1 MPFSLVFRL
10 QQGGSFRIDSPY
22 FIVGVVGLAF
32 WFVAYVL
39 VVWQGFHQKT
49 YGIPFLAICLNVT
62 WEFMA
67 SFIWNHP
74 VEIPVLM
81 WLDRAGF
88 LVDLVI
94 VYTLLRFGRQR
105 QVIPQ
110 VQRYYYWI
118 FAGTI
123 PLAGFGQ
130 WTFTQTYYDPL
141 GNIDAF
147 MINLVMSV
155 LFIFMFFAR
164 SDASGPAFVV
174 AWAKM
179 IGTACTSIM
188 CFYWLPIIH
197 PAMHDFALLEFLYV
211 SIFLFDAIYVGV
223 LWGTRRRLAEA
234 RAA

>member
-1 MPFSLVFRL
+1 MHWSLVFRL
-10 QQGGSFRIDSPY
+10 QQGGSFDIASPY
-22 FIVGVVGLAF
+22 FIVGVVGLVF
-32 WFVAYVL
+32 WFLAYVL
-39 VVWQGFHQKT
+39 VVKEGFQQQT

-67 SFIWNHP
+67 SFVWDHP
-74 VEIPVLM
+74 VEIPVLA

-88 LVDLVI
+88 FVDLVI
-94 VYTLLRFGRQR
+94 VYTLLRFGRDV

-110 VQRYYYWI
+110 IKRFYYPV

-123 PLAGFGQ
+123 VLAGIGQ

-155 LFIFMFFAR
+155 LFVFMFLAR
-164 SDASGPAFVV
+164 PDLRGLSLPV
-174 AWAKM
+174 AWSKM
-179 IGTACTSIM
+179 IGTACTSVM
-188 CFYWLPIIH
+188 CFFWLPIIH
-197 PAMHDFALLEFLYV
+197 PNMHDFALLDFLYV
-211 SIFLFDAIYVGV
+211 AIFLFDAIYVAL
-223 LWGTRRRLAEA
+223 LWDARRKLASA